1 MGRAQV
7 DILCFGA
14 HPDDVE
20 IGMAGT
26 IAKHVQQGHS
36 VVICDLTKAELSSNG
51 SVEEREQEAIQA
63 AQILGVERINLGFP
77 DRGLHVT
84 EERVRTIVQVLRT
97 YQPSVVFLPYEDDRH
112 PDHGQ
117 ATRLVEE
124 ALFNAGI
131 VKYASNEQAAHRV
144 WQVYYYFINGFTK
157 PDLLVDI
164 SEHIHT
170 KRAALLA
177 YKSQFTKQE
186 GTVETRLNTGFI
198 NVIEGREQLFG
209 KMKQVAYAEGFILK
223 DPILLANCLP
233 HSGKGG

>member
-1 MGRAQV
+1 MGIKEV
-7 DILCFGA
+7 DLLCFGA

-26 IAKHVQQGHS
+26 IAKHVQEGYR
-36 VVICDLTKAELSSNG
+36 VMICDLTRAELSSNG
-51 SVEEREQEAIQA
+51 SIEEREQEAFRA

-77 DRGLHVT
+77 DRGLHIT
-84 EERVRTIVQVLRT
+84 EERIRAIVQVLRT
-97 YQPSVVFLPYEDDRH
+97 YRPKVVFLPFEEDRH

-131 VKYASNEQAAHRV
+131 VKYDSSEKGAHRV
-144 WQVYYYFINGFTK
+144 WQVYYYFINGLAK

-164 SEHIHT
+164 SDHIHT

-177 YKSQFTKQE
+177 YQSQFTKDE
-186 GTVETRLNTGFI
+186 RAVETRLNTGFI
-198 NVIEGREQLFG
+198 ESIEGRERLFG
-209 KMKQVAYAEGFILK
+209 KMKQVEYAEGFKLK
-223 DPILLANCLP
+223 DPLLLSNCLP
-233 HSGKGG
+233 QTR